1 MEFTKEMYAC
11 SYKEVMT
18 ILRFLSVQDLVKIPS
33 EKLEF
38 FDANMDENYDYE
50 LDYSKSFMDQKMSP
64 ITEAIL
70 ANLYRDYLAS
80 PAQKQAILEKEK
92 RELEKIEEEK
102 RLKYNPDNLFKNRT
116 LSNSLDES
124 TEETSDIIVY
134 NGNKNIFIKLLEK
147 IKSIFKFW

>member
-102 RLKYNPDNLFKNRT
+102 RLKYNPDNLFKN
-116 LSNSLDES
+116 NNE
-124 TEETSDIIVY
+124 
-134 NGNKNIFIKLLEK
+134 KEK
-147 IKSIFKFW
+147 IVTDNVAMTVYKESFFKKLVNIIKNWFKK

>member
-102 RLKYNPDNLFKNRT
+102 RLKYNPDNLFKNNNEKEKIVT
-116 LSNSLDES
+116 DNVAM
-124 TEETSDIIVY
+124 TVY
-134 NGNKNIFIKLLEK
+134 NETFFKKLVNIIKNW
-147 IKSIFKFW
+147 FKK